1 MKKFLFLAVF
11 AVSAIGTK
19 AQYGEVNERL
29 NRLEEKK
36 GINQNLKEIDISN
49 KKFVLLQ
56 DFDDHTE
63 RMFITVNGNQATY
76 AEVFDDKSS
85 GQISS
90 NVFTGDVLRTNNNML
105 SFRFDTLEGKKVSL
119 PVVKNLLMTK
129 QKSTLYLIDINT
141 KERWIDEASV
151 GNK

>member
-11 AVSAIGTK
+11 AVSAIGAK